1 MNTGFYKKK
10 KFLTKKMVRILALSG
25 IFLVA
30 LLFYFIHAYRSMDK
44 NSRVYANMGESKLP
58 YVYVL
63 MGEKKI
69 NPMHGY
75 YQEIE
80 GSAVRNS
87 IAVLPADRKLEL
99 LVEPKKNT
107 ISSARY
113 SIRSMDGTDLL
124 EKDGEAELS
133 KEGETLKLILPIQN
147 LIADGK
153 EYQLRLSLEMG
164 ENTIYY

>member
-10 KFLTKKMVRILALSG
+10 KFLTKKRVRILALSG

-30 LLFYFIHAYRSMDK
+30 LLFYFFHAFRSMDK

-75 YQEIE
+75 
-80 GSAVRNS
+80 
-87 IAVLPADRKLEL
+87 
-99 LVEPKKNT
+99 
-107 ISSARY
+107 
-113 SIRSMDGTDLL
+113 
-124 EKDGEAELS
+124 
-133 KEGETLKLILPIQN
+133 
-147 LIADGK
+147 
-153 EYQLRLSLEMG
+153 
-164 ENTIYY
+164 